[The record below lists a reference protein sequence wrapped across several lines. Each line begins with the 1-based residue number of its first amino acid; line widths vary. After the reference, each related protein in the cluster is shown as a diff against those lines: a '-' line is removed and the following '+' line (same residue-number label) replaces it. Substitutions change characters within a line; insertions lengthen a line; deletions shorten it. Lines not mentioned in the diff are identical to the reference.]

1 MTMKKTKEFIVSI
14 LALFLVI
21 TTVYLGSEVINLRN
35 QVDTLQQQR
44 VNPTTPS
51 NETKDVIQMTTTISN
66 SVSEVYD
73 RVKDAVVTVKNYYN
87 NQLLGSGSGVI
98 YKKGNGKFYVVTNN
112 HVITQ
117 GNKVEVILG
126 NNETLEATVL
136 GSDVYADLAVL
147 EVSATIHVTPM
158 VLGDSSLVNI
168 GETVLAIGSP
178 TGVDF
183 SGSLAVGVIS
193 GKDRS
198 ISVDLDNNGID
209 DWDMIML
216 QTDAAI
222 NPGNSGGALVNMA
235 GQLIGI
241 NTIKII
247 GNNVEGMGFANP
259 VNEVVNIVSQ
269 LENDGQVSRPAI
281 GIVGRSMNELALY
294 RNFYGN
300 IEIPSVEKGLYIQEI
315 VQNGP
320 AYKAGLQAGD
330 VIVKFDGEEVE
341 QFKDFRQMLYQHKK
355 GDTIQ
360 VSVYRNRKII
370 EVQVTLN

>member
-1 MTMKKTKEFIVSI
+1 MKKTKELILSI

-21 TTVYLGSEVINLRN
+21 TTVYLGSEVINLKN
-35 QVDTLQQQR
+35 QVATLQQSSE
-44 VNPTTPS
+44 VMTTP
-51 NETKDVIQMTTTISN
+51 NEKTNEVVQMTTTISN

-73 RVKDAVVTVKNYYN
+73 KVKDAVVTVKNYYN

-98 YKKGNGKFYVVTNN
+98 YKKNDTKFYVVTNN

-126 NNETLEATVL
+126 NNEILEAKVL

-147 EVSATIHVTPM
+147 EVSSDINVTPM
-158 VLGDSSLVNI
+158 VLGDSSLVKI

-193 GKDRS
+193 GKNRS
-198 ISVDLDNNGID
+198 ISVDLDKNGTD

-269 LENDGQVSRPAI
+269 LEKDGKVSRPSI
-281 GIVGRSMNELALY
+281 GIVGRSMSELALY

-300 IEIPSVEKGLYIQEI
+300 IVIPNVEKGLYIQEI
-315 VQNGP
+315 VSNGP
-320 AYKAGLQAGD
+320 AQKAGLQAGD
-330 VIVKFDGEEVE
+330 VIVKFDGQEVD

-355 GDTIQ
+355 GDTIS
-360 VSVYRNRKII
+360 VSVYRNNKTLDFK
-370 EVQVTLN
+370 VTLD

>member
-1 MTMKKTKEFIVSI
+1 MKKTKELILSI

-21 TTVYLGSEVINLRN
+21 TTVYLGSEVINLKN
-35 QVDTLQQQR
+35 QVATLKQSSE
-44 VNPTTPS
+44 VMTTP
-51 NETKDVIQMTTTISN
+51 NEKTNEVVQMTTTISN

-73 RVKDAVVTVKNYYN
+73 KVKDAVVTVKNYYN

-98 YKKGNGKFYVVTNN
+98 YKKNDTKFYVVTNN

-126 NNETLEATVL
+126 NNEILEAKVL

-147 EVSATIHVTPM
+147 EVSSDINVTPM
-158 VLGDSSLVNI
+158 VLGDSSLVKI

-193 GKDRS
+193 GKNRS
-198 ISVDLDNNGID
+198 ISVDLDKNGTD

-269 LENDGQVSRPAI
+269 LEKDGKVSRPSI
-281 GIVGRSMNELALY
+281 GIVGRSMSELALY

-300 IEIPSVEKGLYIQEI
+300 IVIPNVEKGLYIQE
-315 VQNGP
+315 VVSNGP
-320 AYKAGLQAGD
+320 AQKAGLQAGD
-330 VIVKFDGEEVE
+330 VIVKFDGQEVD

-355 GDTIQ
+355 GDTIS
-360 VSVYRNRKII
+360 VSVYRNNKTLDFK
-370 EVQVTLN
+370 VTLD

>member
-1 MTMKKTKEFIVSI
+1 MKKTKELILSI

-21 TTVYLGSEVINLRN
+21 TTVYLGSEVINLKN
-35 QVDTLQQQR
+35 QVATLQQSSE
-44 VNPTTPS
+44 VMTTP
-51 NETKDVIQMTTTISN
+51 NEKTNEVVQMTTTISN

-73 RVKDAVVTVKNYYN
+73 KVKDAVVTVKNYYN

-98 YKKGNGKFYVVTNN
+98 YKKNDTKFYVVTNN

-126 NNETLEATVL
+126 NNEILEAKVL

-147 EVSATIHVTPM
+147 EVSSDINVTPM
-158 VLGDSSLVNI
+158 VLGDSSLVKI

-193 GKDRS
+193 GKNRS
-198 ISVDLDNNGID
+198 ISVDLDKNGID

-269 LENDGQVSRPAI
+269 LEKDGKVSRPSI
-281 GIVGRSMNELALY
+281 GIVGRSMSELALY

-300 IEIPSVEKGLYIQEI
+300 IVIPNVEKGLYIQEI
-315 VQNGP
+315 VSNGP
-320 AYKAGLQAGD
+320 AQKAGLQAGD
-330 VIVKFDGEEVE
+330 VIVKFDGQEVD

-355 GDTIQ
+355 GDTIS
-360 VSVYRNRKII
+360 VSVYRNNKTLDFK
-370 EVQVTLN
+370 VTLD

>member
-1 MTMKKTKEFIVSI
+1 MKKTKELILSI

-21 TTVYLGSEVINLRN
+21 TTVYLGSEVINLKN
-35 QVDTLQQQR
+35 QVATLQQSSE
-44 VNPTTPS
+44 VMTTP
-51 NETKDVIQMTTTISN
+51 NEKTNEVVQMTTTISN

-73 RVKDAVVTVKNYYN
+73 KVKDAVVTVKNYYN

-98 YKKGNGKFYVVTNN
+98 YKKNDTKFYVVTNN

-126 NNETLEATVL
+126 NNEILEAKVL

-147 EVSATIHVTPM
+147 EVSSDINVTPM
-158 VLGDSSLVNI
+158 VLGDSSLVKI

-193 GKDRS
+193 GKNRS
-198 ISVDLDNNGID
+198 ISVDLDKNGID

-269 LENDGQVSRPAI
+269 LEKDGKVSRPSI
-281 GIVGRSMNELALY
+281 GIVGRSMSELALY

-300 IEIPSVEKGLYIQEI
+300 FVIPNVEKGLYIQEI
-315 VQNGP
+315 VSNGP
-320 AYKAGLQAGD
+320 AQKAGLQAGD
-330 VIVKFDGEEVE
+330 VIVKFDGQEVD

-355 GDTIQ
+355 GDTIS
-360 VSVYRNRKII
+360 VSVYRNNKTLDFK
-370 EVQVTLN
+370 VTLD

>member
-1 MTMKKTKEFIVSI
+1 MKKTKEFLLSV
-14 LALFLVI
+14 LGLFLVI

-35 QVDTLQQQR
+35 QVTNLEQST
-44 VNPTTPS
+44 VVLTP
-51 NETKDVIQMTTTISN
+51 NNKEVVQMTTTISN
-66 SVSEVYD
+66 SITEVYD
-73 RVKDAVVTVKNYYN
+73 RVSDSVVTVKNYFN
-87 NQLLGSGSGVI
+87 DQLLGSGSGVI
-98 YKKGNGKFYVVTNN
+98 YKKSNGQFYVVTNN

-136 GSDVYADLAVL
+136 GADVYADLAVL
-147 EVSATIHVTPM
+147 EVKSDVKVTPM
-158 VLGDSSLVNI
+158 VLGDSSLVKV

-198 ISVDLDNNGID
+198 ISVDFDNNGIE

-241 NTIKII
+241 NTIKIV

-269 LENDGQVSRPAI
+269 LEKDGKVSRPAI
-281 GIVGRSMNELALY
+281 GIVGRSMKELKMYADM
-294 RNFYGN
+294 YGN
-300 IEIPSVEKGLYIQEI
+300 IDVPNLENGLYIQEI
-315 VQNGP
+315 VPDGP
-320 AYKAGLQAGD
+320 AQKAGLQKGD
-330 VIVKFDGEEVE
+330 VIVKFDGQEVE

-355 GDTIQ
+355 GDTIR
-360 VSVYRNRKII
+360 VSVYRNNKTIDI
-370 EVQVTLN
+370 EVTLN

>member
-1 MTMKKTKEFIVSI
+1 MKKTKELILSI

-21 TTVYLGSEVINLRN
+21 TTVYLGSEVINLKN
-35 QVDTLQQQR
+35 QVATLQQSSE
-44 VNPTTPS
+44 VMTTP
-51 NETKDVIQMTTTISN
+51 NEKTNEVVQMTTTISN

-73 RVKDAVVTVKNYYN
+73 KVKDAVVTVKNYYN

-98 YKKGNGKFYVVTNN
+98 YKKNDTKFYVVTNN

-126 NNETLEATVL
+126 NNEILEAKVL

-147 EVSATIHVTPM
+147 EISSDVNVTPM
-158 VLGDSSLVNI
+158 VLGDSSLVNV

-193 GKDRS
+193 GKNRS
-198 ISVDLDNNGID
+198 ISVDLDKNGTD

-269 LENDGQVSRPAI
+269 LEKDGKVSRPSI
-281 GIVGRSMNELALY
+281 GIVGRSMSELALY

-300 IEIPSVEKGLYIQEI
+300 FVIPNVEKGLYIQEI
-315 VQNGP
+315 VSNGP
-320 AYKAGLQAGD
+320 AQKAGLQAGD
-330 VIVKFDGEEVE
+330 VIVKFDGQEVD

-355 GDTIQ
+355 GDTIS
-360 VSVYRNRKII
+360 VSVYRNNKTLDFK
-370 EVQVTLN
+370 VTLD

>member
-1 MTMKKTKEFIVSI
+1 MKKTKELILSI

-21 TTVYLGSEVINLRN
+21 TTVYLGSEVINLKN
-35 QVDTLQQQR
+35 QVATLKQSSE
-44 VNPTTPS
+44 VMTTP
-51 NETKDVIQMTTTISN
+51 NEKTNEVVQMTTTISN

-73 RVKDAVVTVKNYYN
+73 KVKDAVVTVKNYYN

-98 YKKGNGKFYVVTNN
+98 YKKNDTKFYVVTNN

-126 NNETLEATVL
+126 NNEILEAKVL

-147 EVSATIHVTPM
+147 EVSSDINVTPM
-158 VLGDSSLVNI
+158 VLGDSSLVKI

-193 GKDRS
+193 GKNRS
-198 ISVDLDNNGID
+198 ISVDLDKNGTD

-259 VNEVVNIVSQ
+259 INEVVNIVSQ
-269 LENDGQVSRPAI
+269 LEKDGKVSRPSI
-281 GIVGRSMNELALY
+281 GIVGRSMSELALY

-300 IEIPSVEKGLYIQEI
+300 IVIPNVEKGLYIQE
-315 VQNGP
+315 VVSNGP
-320 AYKAGLQAGD
+320 AQKAGLQAGD
-330 VIVKFDGEEVE
+330 VIVKFDGQEVD

-355 GDTIQ
+355 GDTIS
-360 VSVYRNRKII
+360 VSVYRNNKTLDFK
-370 EVQVTLN
+370 VTLD

>member
-1 MTMKKTKEFIVSI
+1 M
-14 LALFLVI
+14 
-21 TTVYLGSEVINLRN
+21 
-35 QVDTLQQQR
+35 
-44 VNPTTPS
+44 
-51 NETKDVIQMTTTISN
+51 
-66 SVSEVYD
+66 
-73 RVKDAVVTVKNYYN
+73 
-87 NQLLGSGSGVI
+87 GSGSGGI
-98 YKKGNGKFYVVTNN
+98 YKKNDTKFYVVTNN

-126 NNETLEATVL
+126 NNEILEAKVL

-147 EVSATIHVTPM
+147 EISSDVNVTPM
-158 VLGDSSLVNI
+158 VLGDSSLVNV

-193 GKDRS
+193 GKNRS
-198 ISVDLDNNGID
+198 ISVDLDKNGTD

-269 LENDGQVSRPAI
+269 LEKDGKVSRPSI
-281 GIVGRSMNELALY
+281 GIVGRSMSELALY

-300 IEIPSVEKGLYIQEI
+300 FVIPNVEKGLYIQEI
-315 VQNGP
+315 VSNGP
-320 AYKAGLQAGD
+320 AQKAGLQAGD
-330 VIVKFDGEEVE
+330 VIVKFDGQEVD

-355 GDTIQ
+355 GDTIS
-360 VSVYRNRKII
+360 VSVYRNNKTLDFK
-370 EVQVTLN
+370 VTLD

>member
-1 MTMKKTKEFIVSI
+1 MKKTKELILSI

-21 TTVYLGSEVINLRN
+21 TTVYLGSEVINLKN
-35 QVDTLQQQR
+35 QVATLQQSSE
-44 VNPTTPS
+44 VMTTP
-51 NETKDVIQMTTTISN
+51 NEKTNEVVQMTTTISN

-73 RVKDAVVTVKNYYN
+73 KVKDAVVTVKNYYN

-98 YKKGNGKFYVVTNN
+98 YKKNDTKFYVVTNN

-126 NNETLEATVL
+126 NNEILEAKVL

-147 EVSATIHVTPM
+147 EVSSDVNVTPM
-158 VLGDSSLVNI
+158 VLGDSSLVNV

-193 GKDRS
+193 GKNRS
-198 ISVDLDNNGID
+198 ISVDLDKNGTD

-269 LENDGQVSRPAI
+269 LEKDGKVSRPSI
-281 GIVGRSMNELALY
+281 GIVGRSMSELALY

-300 IEIPSVEKGLYIQEI
+300 FVIPNVEKGLYIQEI
-315 VQNGP
+315 VSNGP
-320 AYKAGLQAGD
+320 AQKAGLQAGD
-330 VIVKFDGEEVE
+330 VIVKFDGQEVD

-355 GDTIQ
+355 GDTIS
-360 VSVYRNRKII
+360 VSVYRNNKTLDFK
-370 EVQVTLN
+370 VTLD